1 MSPDHRL
8 TPRTERHARTLI
20 SSAVDTAPI
29 GTSTWSWRLGYLLAR
44 GAIMGTVLVRPLVA
58 GDRSWTDSAL
68 SRVWGSTS
76 VARKGE
82 LVDAA
87 ELPGFAAIVDG
98 QPVGLATYASRG
110 RDLEV
115 VTVHSEQEGRGVGR
129 ALMDAVLHHAQ
140 HLGAQ
145 RIWLVTTN
153 DNIRALRFYQ
163 QWGMDLVALN
173 RDGVAKSRTVKP
185 SIPTIG
191 AHQIPVRHELELEL
205 KLRPTEPSR
214 TAGRRP
220 E

>member
-1 MSPDHRL
+1 
-8 TPRTERHARTLI
+8 
-20 SSAVDTAPI
+20 
-29 GTSTWSWRLGYLLAR
+29 
-44 GAIMGTVLVRPLVA
+44 MGTVLVRPLVA
-58 GDRSWTDSAL
+58 GDRSWTDVVL

-87 ELPGFAAIVDG
+87 ELPGFAAIVNG
-98 QPVGLATYASRG
+98 KPVGLVTYAIRG
-110 RDLEV
+110 SDLEV
-115 VTVHSEQEGRGVGR
+115 VTVHSEQQGRGVGR
-129 ALMDAVLHHAQ
+129 ALMDAVLHRAQ
-140 HLGAQ
+140 HLGAR

-173 RDGVAKSRTVKP
+173 RDGVAISRTVKP

-205 KLRPTEPSR
+205 KLP
-214 TAGRRP
+214 P